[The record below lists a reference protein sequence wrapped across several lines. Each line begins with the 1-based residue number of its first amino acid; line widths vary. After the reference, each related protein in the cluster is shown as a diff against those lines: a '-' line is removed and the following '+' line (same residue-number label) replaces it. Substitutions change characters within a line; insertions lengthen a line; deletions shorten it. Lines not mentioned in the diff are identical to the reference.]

1 MIKLEVFAAV
11 ACFILASSDSSWAN
25 ENKKIKG
32 QPDKIATARNID
44 VANCTCTDVL
54 NEKDTK
60 VIVAGAIWVDGYLS
74 GQTGETRIDLN
85 DLESLADRV
94 KAYCEKNPTAP
105 ILDAVKN
112 SSGKKY

>member
-1 MIKLEVFAAV
+1 MVKFAVLAV
-11 ACFILASSDSSWAN
+11 VVCFILASSDSSWAK
-25 ENKKIKG
+25 EKKKIKE
-32 QPDKIATARNID
+32 QPDKPAAARVID

-54 NEKDTK
+54 NEKETK

-74 GQTGETRIDLN
+74 GKTGETRIDLN

-105 ILDAVKN
+105 ILDAVKI
-112 SSGKKY
+112 SSSKKY